1 VLTQLRGTASLFGT
15 TYPRTVVYIEA
26 SGAQGLLSEVA
37 GFCNKGSRIVTLAV
51 QRQPVTFDGTKLM
64 SKEISL
70 IGSSGYPTE
79 FPEVMDKLAT
89 GAVDPEIMI
98 THRFPFSDF
107 LNAFETANDAS
118 SAAKVL
124 LQFE

>member
-1 VLTQLRGTASLFGT
+1 
-15 TYPRTVVYIEA
+15 
-26 SGAQGLLSEVA
+26 
-37 GFCNKGSRIVTLAV
+37 
-51 QRQPVTFDGTKLM
+51 M
-64 SKEISL
+64 SKEVSI

-79 FPEVMDKLAT
+79 FPEVMQRLAS
-89 GAVDPEIMI
+89 GAVDPEVMI

-107 LNAFETANDAS
+107 LSAFETANDAN